1 MAITLATLKQHVQ
14 HALGGSVASQLDE
27 ATIINEAGRHMFMTP
42 WKFRERPP
50 ATITTVANQDYIE
63 LPADFGEVIAMN
75 MVDGLVR
82 SFTFTSFKDLVQRR
96 STNTGVTNHYW
107 IAISHPAPSDEGSAQ
122 PAPRLE
128 LYPTPTTGENISVVY
143 RSKWLELVTD
153 SDNAMVPDYAES
165 ALIALV
171 RAFALGYEE
180 EGLEQRL
187 GEVEGGVMYLRLK
200 EKDGLIQPEYGPLRN
215 GALYMSTP
223 SYQIPW
229 DSTADPS

>member
-50 ATITTVANQDYIE
+50 ATITTVASQDYID
-63 LPADFGEVIAMN
+63 LPADFGEMIAMN
-75 MVDGLVR
+75 MADGLVR
-82 SFTFTSFKDLVQRR
+82 SFTFTTFGDLVQRR
-96 STNTGVTNHYW
+96 ATDTGVTNHYW
-107 IAISHPAPSDEGSAQ
+107 VAISHPPPADEGNTQ
-122 PAPRLE
+122 PAPRME
-128 LYPTPTTGENISVVY
+128 LYPTPTTGEGIITVY
-143 RSKWLELVTD
+143 RAKWAELTAD
-153 SDNAMVPDYAES
+153 ADNAVVPDYAES

-229 DSTADPS
+229 DSTSDPS

>member
-1 MAITLATLKQHVQ
+1 M
-14 HALGGSVASQLDE
+14 
-27 ATIINEAGRHMFMTP
+27 
-42 WKFRERPP
+42 
-50 ATITTVANQDYIE
+50 
-63 LPADFGEVIAMN
+63 
-75 MVDGLVR
+75 
-82 SFTFTSFKDLVQRR
+82 
-96 STNTGVTNHYW
+96 
-107 IAISHPAPSDEGSAQ
+107 
-122 PAPRLE
+122 
-128 LYPTPTTGENISVVY
+128 Y
-143 RSKWLELVTD
+143 RSKWVELVTD